1 MMIKYYV
8 CARQNPKCCKSP
20 QCGVDCWITT
30 YEEYAVPGL
39 QAFSLGRG
47 THSSIIAGIEA
58 ESYAQGYWAGKESK
72 DDA

>member
-1 MMIKYYV
+1 MIKCYV
-8 CARQNPKCCKSP
+8 CNRQNPKCCKSS

-30 YEEYAVPGL
+30 KEEYAVPGRH
-39 QAFSLGRG
+39 FIYGGGSY
-47 THSSIIAGIEA
+47 SSVITGIIA